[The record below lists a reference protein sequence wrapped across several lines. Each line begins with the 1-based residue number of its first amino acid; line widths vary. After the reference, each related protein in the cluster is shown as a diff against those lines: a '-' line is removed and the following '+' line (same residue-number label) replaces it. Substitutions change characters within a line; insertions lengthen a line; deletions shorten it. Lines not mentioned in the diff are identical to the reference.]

1 MEEVDPQG
9 ALKMYVD
16 TKDWDRCLELASKQV
31 CVHMYVH
38 ALCSSTHIYK
48 CVFLHACVCMYVFV
62 YVCVCLC
69 VCVCVCV
76 CVYVRVC
83 VCGVV

>member
-31 CVHMYVH
+31 YCTCMHYVDPH
-38 ALCSSTHIYK
+38 THI
-48 CVFLHACVCMYVFV
+48 
-62 YVCVCLC
+62 
-69 VCVCVCV
+69 
-76 CVYVRVC
+76 
-83 VCGVV
+83 